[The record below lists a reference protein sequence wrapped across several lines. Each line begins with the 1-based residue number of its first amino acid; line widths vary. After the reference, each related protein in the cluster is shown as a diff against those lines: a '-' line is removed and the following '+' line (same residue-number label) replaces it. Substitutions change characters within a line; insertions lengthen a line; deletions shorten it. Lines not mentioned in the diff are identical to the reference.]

1 MVEASNKKAG
11 LMQVMRAQATQ
22 LLGEVEALA
31 GGDLLTAD
39 QKSMMSI
46 DDALRDL
53 REYQTAEQLEASE
66 FAAAHKRLQE
76 IKPQVK

>member
-31 GGDLLTAD
+31 GGDLLTND
-39 QKSMMSI
+39 
-46 DDALRDL
+46 
-53 REYQTAEQLEASE
+53 
-66 FAAAHKRLQE
+66 
-76 IKPQVK
+76 